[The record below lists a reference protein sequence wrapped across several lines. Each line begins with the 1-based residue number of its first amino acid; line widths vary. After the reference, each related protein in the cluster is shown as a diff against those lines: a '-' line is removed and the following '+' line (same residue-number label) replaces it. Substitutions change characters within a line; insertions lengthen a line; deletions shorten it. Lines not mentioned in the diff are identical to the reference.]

1 MQKKLIIIFT
11 NIASNYSGTL
21 FVSLSVLLFLLIFGA
36 VSQSQGKQLNV
47 SKVFINLP
55 QRLF

>member
-1 MQKKLIIIFT
+1 MWKKLIITFT
-11 NIASNYSGTL
+11 NIVSNYSETL
-21 FVSLSVLLFLLIFGA
+21 FVSLSVLLFLIIFGA

-47 SKVFINLP
+47 SKVYINVP